1 MSTSTSRAEFSAPLA
16 LQPPEGPP
24 LNVIGRE
31 VAAARPEGPR
41 PPTAP
46 ARESPAASA
55 EGRLQDCRLPFEVTA
70 EQYRAAATRGL
81 FHLAPDNRGPGA
93 DTFAPTG
100 TVRIERKSTRLNSSH
115 G

>member
-24 LNVIGRE
+24 LNVIARE
-31 VAAARPEGPR
+31 VAVV
-41 PPTAP
+41 
-46 ARESPAASA
+46 SA
-55 EGRLQDCRLPFEVTA
+55 EGRLQDCRLTFEVTA

-100 TVRIERKSTRLNSSH
+100 TVRIEARLDPGSPAAIELLQSDPDTIPPALPH
-115 G
+115 